1 MGKLTKEDIILLFL
15 EDPEKLT
22 TELWDKNV
30 PKSDEI
36 RTLICELGNAR
47 CAYWYAELIDKKPTD
62 ETRTVACKDS
72 KYAYWYAHSVDK
84 KPTDETRTA
93 ACKKSG
99 SAYWYA
105 RIVDKKPTDETR
117 EAAYKSSDCKERYIK
132 WENSLKKI

>member
-15 EDPEKLT
+15 EGPDKLE
-22 TELWDKNV
+22 TEIWRGNV

-62 ETRTVACKDS
+62 ETRTAACKDS
-72 KYAYWYAHSVDK
+72 TYKDWY
-84 KPTDETRTA
+84 E
-93 ACKKSG
+93 
-99 SAYWYA
+99 
-105 RIVDKKPTDETR
+105 E
-117 EAAYKSSDCKERYIK
+117 